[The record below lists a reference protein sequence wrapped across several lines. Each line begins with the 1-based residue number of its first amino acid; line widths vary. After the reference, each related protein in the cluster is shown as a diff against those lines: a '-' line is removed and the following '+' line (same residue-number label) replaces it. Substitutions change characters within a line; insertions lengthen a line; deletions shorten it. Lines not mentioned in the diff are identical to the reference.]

1 MRVPAST
8 TTLDKFMT
16 VCIAAAVAVAV
27 GAVAAADGAVAAAE
41 GACVVAAGARVSVGE
56 VAAVGPARA
65 GKTGLPALAGP
76 AATATF

>member
-16 VCIAAAVAVAV
+16 VCIVAAVAVAV
-27 GAVAAADGAVAAAE
+27 GAVAAAE
-41 GACVVAAGARVSVGE
+41 GASVEAAGATVSVWE

-65 GKTGLPALAGP
+65 GKTGLPVLAGP